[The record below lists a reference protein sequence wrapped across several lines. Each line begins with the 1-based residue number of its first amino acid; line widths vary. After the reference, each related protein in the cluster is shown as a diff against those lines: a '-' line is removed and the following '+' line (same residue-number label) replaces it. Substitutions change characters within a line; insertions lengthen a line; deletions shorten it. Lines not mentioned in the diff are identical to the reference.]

1 MYYFIG
7 AELFLQPQPVL
18 KTEEAV
24 LYNML
29 HAQLFFQP
37 QRKTHMEPVG
47 GGFIVKQNTDI
58 SYGKIII
65 IIIIIIIT
73 IVINNRTSY
82 LVIMLVI

>member
-47 GGFIVKQNTDI
+47 GGFTVKQNTDI

-65 IIIIIIIT
+65 IIIIITT